1 MYYMRI
7 FLEIQAHIHA
17 THTELLQN
25 KGIKIIGQEF
35 GKSCQCSVSTLS
47 IDNQT
52 HKRR

>member
-25 KGIKIIGQEF
+25 KGIKIIGQE
-35 GKSCQCSVSTLS
+35 Q
-47 IDNQT
+47 
-52 HKRR
+52 